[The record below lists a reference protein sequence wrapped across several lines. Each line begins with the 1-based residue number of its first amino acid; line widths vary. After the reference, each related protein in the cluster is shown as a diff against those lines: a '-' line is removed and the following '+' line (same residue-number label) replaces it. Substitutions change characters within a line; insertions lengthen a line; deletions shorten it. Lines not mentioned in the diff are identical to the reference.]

1 MPLVTSRWPLI
12 AMLFW
17 LASSTWA
24 LASDDAE
31 LPAYFAGLR
40 TQGLFRVAEEY
51 ALARLADPDVAP
63 SQRAIL
69 AVELSKVFAAHAAEA
84 GSDAEA
90 GELWLRAN
98 ESITSLLSQRDNP
111 RWGTLRSRQATL
123 LCDRALTEF
132 WKSLLDPE
140 SEPQREVALQAALTA
155 LMDLKSARVD
165 LASDTPTAP
174 RGAKPGQ
181 RGGSGAKSI
190 TPLASGALTMV
201 ERRRI
206 HDEVDYLTVRMNLNL
221 ARLQPTGPDRAAALL
236 DAGQGSAALA
246 KQVSSEF
253 VLPALLARIEALR
266 CQGDT
271 EKAFTLAKSWLAP
284 DLSPEITDA
293 LVAEQA
299 RAKVAQDAPA
309 DALQLIIEHGQAP
322 GRIVPE
328 LRAITVECLLTSMHA
343 AQDQGDTALADD
355 LWKQAAAQQQLIT
368 GPWRAYVDATLSRTS
383 ETRQYGVKLAA
394 LVREGRLA
402 AQRRDWAAAATAFEH
417 ASQVATTDTKLGL
430 AAEFTYMQASIE
442 IEAGHLELA
451 AQLLSEYQTHF
462 PGDARAADAHL
473 LAAWT
478 LGKLHEQ
485 RPSPARRAAY
495 LAQLNDHVTVFPDSP
510 TRIEAEWSLAVDAI
524 QHQEWPAAIDFLET
538 IPIHHARALEAAAQ
552 LPYCFEQALTQLAD
566 ESQRQKWDKQAES
579 SLARQRV
586 SWPPPPV
593 GWTLA
598 QSQNAL
604 RWARVL
610 LQLQNRRYADAEKLL
625 VQIQH
630 SREVEEREM
639 ARDGSKLDPQ
649 WDQLVPA
656 ATQLRIIS
664 LSGLRRSGEAETM
677 FSSATTASP
686 EDVLAILTG
695 LSELAAG
702 LDEPA
707 RHDLGRIQLA
717 AARRLDRQKSTLNP
731 EMAIHVDRCLAEA
744 YTATGDL
751 PEAIAIY
758 ETLLK
763 AHPRDRQLLETIGTL
778 SVKRGQPADLKRA
791 KAVYRQLES
800 FDPAGSSAWLR
811 TRLTVARVCFQ
822 LGEKTECQKLLKV
835 TRILYPEQGGVGLQA
850 EYLELEKQLTAS
862 Q

>member
-1 MPLVTSRWPLI
+1 MTSRRILI
-12 AMLFW
+12 AMTVW
-17 LASSTWA
+17 LASGLRV

-31 LPAYFAGLR
+31 LPGYFAGLR

-51 ALARLADPDVAP
+51 ALARLAEPELTPA
-63 SQRAIL
+63 QNAIL

-90 GELWLRAN
+90 EELWQRAG
-98 ESITSLLSQRDNP
+98 ESITPLLIQRDNP
-111 RWGTLRSRQATL
+111 RWGTLRSRRATL

-132 WKSLLDPE
+132 WRSQLASE
-140 SEPQREVALQAALTA
+140 SEPQREVALQAALAA
-155 LMDLKSARVD
+155 LRDLKSARVD
-165 LASDTPTAP
+165 LASDSPSVP
-174 RGAKPGQ
+174 RGAKPGV
-181 RGGSGAKSI
+181 RGGSGAKS
-190 TPLASGALTMV
+190 PPSLASGTLTTV

-206 HDEVDYLTVRMNLNL
+206 HDEIDYLTVRMNLNL
-221 ARLQPTGPDRAAALL
+221 ARLQPTGPDQAAALL

-246 KQVSSEF
+246 KQVNSEF
-253 VLPALLARIEALR
+253 VWPARLARVETLR
-266 CQGDT
+266 LQGDP
-271 EKAFTLAKSWLAP
+271 EKAYTLAKSWLAP
-284 DLSPEITDA
+284 DLSPEIMDA
-293 LVAEQA
+293 LFAEQA
-299 RAKVAQDAPA
+299 RAKLAQNAPA
-309 DALQLIIEHGQAP
+309 EAIQLIIEHGQAP
-322 GRIVPE
+322 GRIAPE
-328 LRAITVECLLTSMHA
+328 LRAITIECLLTSMHT
-343 AQDQGDTALADD
+343 AQDQGDTALADE
-355 LWKQAAAQQQLIT
+355 LWKQAAAQQQRIA

-383 ETRQYGVKLAA
+383 ETRQYGAKLAA

-402 AQRRDWAAAATAFEH
+402 AQRRDWAAAATAYEQ
-417 ASQVATTDTKLGL
+417 ASQVATLEGKPGL
-430 AAEFTYMQASIE
+430 AAEFSYTQASIE
-442 IEAGHLELA
+442 IEAGHFEQA
-451 AQLLSEYQTHF
+451 SQLLSEYQTHY

-485 RPSPARRAAY
+485 RPGPASRAAY
-495 LAQLNDHVTVFPDSP
+495 LAKLKEHIAKFPDSP
-510 TRIEAEWSLAVDAI
+510 THIEAEWSLAVDAI
-524 QHQEWPAAIDFLET
+524 QHQEWSVAIDFLEA
-538 IPIHHARALEAAAQ
+538 IPPDHARAVDAAAQ
-552 LPYCFEQALTQLAD
+552 LPYCFEQALAQLTD
-566 ESQRQKWDKQAES
+566 KLPRQKWDERAES
-579 SLARQRV
+579 SLARQLA
-586 SWPPPPV
+586 SWPPPPA

-610 LQLQNRRYADAEKLL
+610 LQLRDRRYADAEKLL
-625 VQIQH
+625 LQILH
-630 SREVEEREM
+630 SRDVESREI
-639 ARDGSKLDPQ
+639 ARDESKLDPQ

-656 ATQLRIIS
+656 ATQVRIIS
-664 LSGLRRSGEAETM
+664 LAGLGRSGEAETM
-677 FSSATTASP
+677 FSAATTASP
-686 EDVLAILTG
+686 EDVLAILSG

-717 AARRLDRQKSTLNP
+717 AARRLDRQRSTLNP

-758 ETLLK
+758 ETQLK
-763 AHPRDRQLLETIGTL
+763 AHPRDRQFLETIGTL

-822 LGEKTECQKLLKV
+822 LGDKVECQKLLKV
-835 TRILYPEQGGVGLQA
+835 TRILYPELGGVELQA
-850 EYLELEKQLTAS
+850 EYLELEKHFAGS
-862 Q
+862 K